1 MSNLPRKKAVMM
13 LLKIEKDS
21 AYINIEMNGLRKSGE
36 YDENYFKGTEF
47 ICVWIVVSGYIGLIS
62 VLLILIYDSF
72 KNRTK
77 HTLTKLIYKI
87 VNIGVKEKDE
97 NR

>member
-1 MSNLPRKKAVMM
+1 MNWVVFLITWFLSGILS
-13 LLKIEKDS
+13 LLISCGMDMRNE
-21 AYINIEMNGLRKSGE
+21 E

-62 VLLILIYDSF
+62 VLLTLIYDSF
-72 KNRTK
+72 KNRPK